1 MEKCF
6 KRGDVG
12 SCHVAVILRRL
23 LGKIKAKHPA
33 NAVGGEGD
41 ACLFCGLVDAV
52 CQLLGARGEVFV
64 KACALDD
71 FQRFQARCHGNGV
84 ARQGACLVNRAQRR
98 NAVHNLFF
106 TTKRCQRHPA
116 ADDFAHGGQIGR
128 DAVHRLRAAQRH
140 AKACHHFV
148 VNQHAAVLR
157 GDLAQRVHKFLARFH
172 QIHVARNRLQ
182 NHAGDLLAKLLKTGF
197 QAAYIV
203 IRQHDGVLREIG
215 RHARRAGV
223 GKGEQAAARF
233 HQQAVRMP
241 VVAALKFHNLV
252 APRVATSQADGR
264 HRCLRARRHQAQTLH
279 AGHNFGD
286 FFGDDDFRL
295 RGRAKRQPAQR
306 RLAHR
311 LNHFGVGVSHNRGAP

>member
-1 MEKCF
+1 MEKGF
-6 KRGDVG
+6 KRGNVG
-12 SCHVAVILRRL
+12 SCHVAVILWRL
-23 LGKIKAKHPA
+23 LGKIKAEHA
-33 NAVGGEGD
+33 ADAVGGERD
-41 ACLFCGLVDAV
+41 ARLFCCLVDAV

-197 QAAYIV
+197 QAAYVV
-203 IRQHDGVLREIG
+203 IWQHDGVLRKIR

-233 HQQAVRMP
+233 YQQAVRMP
-241 VVAALKFHNLV
+241 VVAAFKFHDFV
-252 APRVATSQADGR
+252 A
-264 HRCLRARRHQAQTLH
+264 
-279 AGHNFGD
+279 
-286 FFGDDDFRL
+286 
-295 RGRAKRQPAQR
+295 
-306 RLAHR
+306 
-311 LNHFGVGVSHNRGAP
+311 VGVAAR

>member
-1 MEKCF
+1 M
-6 KRGDVG
+6 
-12 SCHVAVILRRL
+12 
-23 LGKIKAKHPA
+23 
-33 NAVGGEGD
+33 
-41 ACLFCGLVDAV
+41 
-52 CQLLGARGEVFV
+52 
-64 KACALDD
+64 
-71 FQRFQARCHGNGV
+71 
-84 ARQGACLVNRAQRR
+84 
-98 NAVHNLFF
+98 
-106 TTKRCQRHPA
+106 
-116 ADDFAHGGQIGR
+116 
-128 DAVHRLRAAQRH
+128 HRLRAAQRH
-140 AKACHHFV
+140 AKAGHHFV
-148 VNQHAAVLR
+148 INQHAAVLR

-172 QIHVARNRLQ
+172 QVHVACNRLQ

-203 IRQHDGVLREIG
+203 IWQHDGVLSEIG